1 MSNFTSMNKKL
12 FVLLV
17 VLMSLSLVGIIF
29 VQGYWIRTSVQN
41 NEEQFSNVVAEVL
54 NNVVEK
60 VEQRELQ
67 DYYSQVSELV
77 DSIKRPKSSE
87 LQNFFFIDRDISSNE
102 IMFYS
107 HGILE
112 EKYDVSSTLFENGN
126 EIADGSANPSGD
138 ATVSN
143 YTTKRTKAIYREEYG
158 LDGKPSQLLP
168 IQRWEKIGNLSQ
180 GEKLMMDDVFMQYAK
195 RRPIHKRVE
204 TQELDLLIGNELQRL
219 GLDLDYEYGIVSEGY
234 PTRIR
239 SKYFSYN
246 EKSEYKAPIFRDM
259 DSNTAFALM
268 INFPKKRG
276 FLVNSILGMAMLSLA
291 FTLIIVLAFVS
302 AIYQLIRQKQISEI
316 KSDFINNMT
325 HEFKTPI
332 ATINLA
338 VEAIRNPSSI
348 GDQEKVLRY
357 LGMIR
362 EENKRM
368 HAQVE
373 NVLRISKL
381 EKNQLDIKKERMM
394 MHDLIQ
400 TAVDHIQLIV
410 DDRRGKIEVHLESDR
425 DEVLANETHMTNVL
439 VNILDNAVKY
449 SPESPKIEVKTELL
463 KNQILVSIR
472 DEGAGMSKA
481 VLKKVF
487 EKFYREHTGNIH
499 NVKGHGLGL
508 AYVKKIVEDH
518 QGEVYAESE
527 RGKGSTF
534 YIKLPLI

>member
-1 MSNFTSMNKKL
+1 MSNFTSMNKRL

-17 VLMSLSLVGIIF
+17 VLMSLSLIGIIF

-67 DYYSQVSELV
+67 EYYSQVSQLV
-77 DSIKRPKSSE
+77 DSIEVPKTSE
-87 LQNFFFIDRDISSNE
+87 FRNFFFIDRDLSSNE
-102 IMFYS
+102 VLFYS

-112 EKYDVSSTLFENGN
+112 EKYEVSSTLFENGN
-126 EIADGSANPSGD
+126 EIADGNELEGETS
-138 ATVSN
+138 TITN
-143 YTTKRTKAIYREEYG
+143 YTSKRTKAIYREEYG
-158 LDGKPSQLLP
+158 LDGKPAQLLP
-168 IQRWEKIGNLSQ
+168 IQRWEKIGSLPPSV
-180 GEKLMMDDVFMQYAK
+180 KLMMDDLYMEYSK
-195 RRPIHKRVE
+195 TRPIHERVQP
-204 TQELDLLIGNELQRL
+204 QELDLLISNELKRL
-219 GLDLDYEYGIVSEGY
+219 GLDLDYEFGVVSDGY

-246 EKSEYKAPIFRDM
+246 ETAEYKAPIFRDM
-259 DSNTAFALM
+259 DQNTSFALM
-268 INFPKKRG
+268 LNFPKKRG
-276 FLVNSILGMAMLSLA
+276 FLVNSILGMALLSLA

-338 VEAIRNPSSI
+338 VEAIRNPTSI

-381 EKNQLDIKKERMM
+381 EKNQLDIKKDRLHL
-394 MHDLIQ
+394 HDLVQ

-410 DDRRGKIEVHLESDR
+410 DDRQGSVQIDLEANR
-425 DEVLANETHMTNVL
+425 DEILANETHMTNVL

-449 SPESPKIEVKTELL
+449 SPESPQIEVKTELL
-463 KNQILVSIR
+463 KNQILVSIT
-472 DEGAGMSKA
+472 DHGAGMSKA

-487 EKFYREHTGNIH
+487 EKFYREHTGDIH